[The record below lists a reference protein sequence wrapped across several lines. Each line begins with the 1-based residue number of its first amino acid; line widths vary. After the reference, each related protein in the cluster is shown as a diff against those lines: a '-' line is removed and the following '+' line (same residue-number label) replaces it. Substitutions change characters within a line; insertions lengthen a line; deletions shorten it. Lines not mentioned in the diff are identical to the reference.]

1 MTASLQQPSKVE
13 VTQLLRAWG
22 GGDDSALKKLTPLVE
37 NDLHRLAHRYMAR
50 ERPGHTLQTTALVN
64 EVYLRLVDL
73 HQVSWQDRAHF
84 FAISARMM
92 RRILTDFARSR
103 NYQKRG
109 GAALHVS
116 FDEALA
122 VSQEQDAEIVAI
134 DEALIGLAAVD
145 ARKSQVVEL
154 RFFGGLSVQETAEV
168 LKVSPETVK
177 RDWRFAKAWLHRVL
191 SGEKGDEAG
200 ATAAS

>member
-191 SGEKGDEAG
+191 SGEKGDKAG

>member
-1 MTASLQQPSKVE
+1 MQGSAIPPSIE
-13 VTQLLRAWG
+13 ITHLLKAWG
-22 GGDDSALKKLTPLVE
+22 QGDEGALQRLIPLVQQE
-37 NDLHRLAHRYMAR
+37 LHRLAHRYMSR
-50 ERPGHTLQTTALVN
+50 EKPDHTLQTTALVN
-64 EVYLRLVDL
+64 EVYLRLVDIA
-73 HQVSWQDRAHF
+73 QVSWQDRAHF

-103 NYQKRG
+103 HYQKRG

-122 VSQEQDAEIVAI
+122 VSQEKDSEIIAV
-134 DEALIGLAAVD
+134 DEALSALAAVD

-154 RFFGGLSVQETAEV
+154 RFFGGLSVEETAEV

-177 RDWRFAKAWLHRVL
+177 RDWRFAKAWLHRAL
-191 SGEKGDEAG
+191 SGEKSDEAG
-200 ATAAS
+200 ALATG